1 MSDVGVMSGC
11 ILFIQRDLHIN
22 EVQQEVLVGCLSF
35 ISLLGSLAGGRT
47 SDAIGRKWTIGLAA
61 VVFQAGAAVMTF
73 APSFRVLM
81 IGRLLAGIGI
91 GFGVMIAP
99 VYIAEISPAAS
110 RGSVS
115 GARRSIALAAI
126 NPNKEGAWTRI
137 EPIEER
143 VGEGQ
148 SERGY
153 SRRGSDEESGVEG
166 SQEGIWQ
173 TTVITHKVESAESK
187 RNLRGQ
193 TWYD

>member
-1 MSDVGVMSGC
+1 MSCTSTQPFPFLDLTSPPPKPGALTLLTPHRAGLCAIIKGIYIQQIRETDFSYNGKDVIIWTAVETAVAIIGAS
-11 ILFIQRDLHIN
+11 LP
-22 EVQQEVLVGCLSF
+22 VL
-35 ISLLGSLAGGRT
+35 R
-47 SDAIGRKWTIGLAA
+47 
-61 VVFQAGAAVMTF
+61 VFLREKVSSYNSSRGHATN
-73 APSFRVLM
+73 STLKHT
-81 IGRLLAGIGI
+81 
-91 GFGVMIAP
+91 
-99 VYIAEISPAAS
+99 PAAS

-143 VGEGQ
+143 AGEGQ

-166 SQEGIWQ
+166 GQEGIWQ

-187 RNLRGQ
+187 RDLRGQ
-193 TWYD
+193 TWRD